1 MSDFIINLNWS
12 LKDCDNICKVNLSYI
27 RLTKELDA
35 SELIPDFKSFDMLQL
50 VNCHP
55 WHLSDVRLN
64 LVTLFGSF
72 RYHIYRRKWVH
83 ILHLLC
89 VLFWLIKLGYF
100 LLSFNFGFIFNN
112 DKQLSILS
120 DSSILKRHKSIYF
133 LSFVEKFELLA
144 SFLLKLEFPGQ
155 PLGSLVP
162 NVLNISQ
169 FMDCYAVNELW
180 VFNITLTFILKNN
193 CDGNDVQ
200 SLFFFWFTWWCPSL
214 TVYPWWAYAQIW
226 LP

>member
-1 MSDFIINLNWS
+1 MSNFIINFNWS

-27 RLTKELDA
+27 CLTKELDA
-35 SELIPDFKSFDMLQL
+35 SELIPDFKSFDVLQL
-50 VNCHP
+50 VKCHP
-55 WHLSDVRLN
+55 WHLSDVGLN

-72 RYHIYRRKWVH
+72 RYHIHRRKRVH
-83 ILHLLC
+83 ILCLLC
-89 VLFWLIKLGYF
+89 VLCWLIKLWYYF
-100 LLSFNFGFIFNN
+100 LLSFNFGFVFNN

-120 DSSILKRHKSIYF
+120 DSSILKWDKSVYF

-169 FMDCYAVNELW
+169 LMDCYAVSELW
-180 VFNITLTFILKNN
+180 VFNITLTFILKSN
-193 CDGNDVQ
+193 CDGDDV
-200 SLFFFWFTWWCPSL
+200 
-214 TVYPWWAYAQIW
+214 
-226 LP
+226 